1 VDGVGLR
8 EFLASCARLLK
19 RARKPS
25 RREVW
30 LMTRICVIGV
40 VAVGLVGFVIRLLM
54 LSLMGGA

>member
-1 VDGVGLR
+1 VDEVGLR
-8 EFLASCARLLK
+8 EFLSSCARMLK

-25 RREVW
+25 RREIW
-30 LMTRICVIGV
+30 LMARICVIGV